1 MPKGMRS
8 IPLVP
13 LLEEGELSLVLTWG
27 YSPRDL
33 DIHVE
38 FIASPNILCK
48 CDFSQHS
55 CGGVRYMED
64 TIAGGDHGSDVIKFD
79 WIGDF

>member
-1 MPKGMRS
+1 M
-8 IPLVP
+8 
-13 LLEEGELSLVLTWG
+13 VLTWG

-38 FIASPNILCK
+38 FIAAPTILCR
-48 CDFSQHS
+48 CDFSMRQ

-64 TIAGGDHGSDVIKFD
+64 TVKNGDRAGDVVKFD